1 MKTLLKIN
9 LIILILTAYSFKVL
23 ANENIKIGLIV
34 PLSGEYA
41 EIGNSIINSIRLAV
55 NEIDDS
61 RIEILPRDTMA
72 DPNVALDVAKDLYQK
87 DVKIIIGPLFGES
100 SIYLNELDDV
110 TFLSFTNKLHNNHL
124 NVISTGVNA
133 ISQIKTIKKF
143 QKKEKLDR
151 TIFLIPKTDYKIEIE
166 NAIAKTKIKLKD
178 KYFYDTDPTIL
189 TSQIEKITRYPQRKQ
204 NLEDE
209 INRVESSNDANK
221 ERKLDNLKRKDT
233 LGGINFDSVIIAD
246 FEENLK
252 SVTTSLLYT
261 DVSSNRVKYIS
272 LNQWFDESLLKEK
285 TLQPIYFQI
294 V

>member
-9 LIILILTAYSFKVL
+9 LIVLILTAYSFKVL

-100 SIYLNELDDV
+100 SIYLNELNDV

-124 NVISTGVNA
+124 NVISAGVNA

-143 QKKEKLDR
+143 QKKEKLER
-151 TIFLIPKTDYKIEIE
+151 TIFLIPKADYKIEIE
-166 NAIAKTKIKLKD
+166 NAIAKTKI
-178 KYFYDTDPTIL
+178 
-189 TSQIEKITRYPQRKQ
+189 
-204 NLEDE
+204 NG
-209 INRVESSNDANK
+209 N
-221 ERKLDNLKRKDT
+221 NLKAMD
-233 LGGINFDSVIIAD
+233 I
-246 FEENLK
+246 
-252 SVTTSLLYT
+252 
-261 DVSSNRVKYIS
+261 
-272 LNQWFDESLLKEK
+272 
-285 TLQPIYFQI
+285 
-294 V
+294 